1 MNDRFDAV
9 IVAAMFTS
17 RGVLKP
23 KPTLRVYRSARPVLL
38 ALAAPC
44 FLFKKIVGCFWKER
58 S

>member
-1 MNDRFDAV
+1 M
-9 IVAAMFTS
+9 IVKIFFTS

-38 ALAAPC
+38 ALAAAC

>member
-1 MNDRFDAV
+1 MIIRLG
-9 IVAAMFTS
+9 ITS

-58 S
+58 SYDRKNKN

>member
-1 MNDRFDAV
+1 MGV
-9 IVAAMFTS
+9 SFTS

-23 KPTLRVYRSARPVLL
+23 KPTLRVYRTARPVLL
-38 ALAAPC
+38 ALAEPC

>member
-1 MNDRFDAV
+1 MNQK
-9 IVAAMFTS
+9 ITS

-23 KPTLRVYRSARPVLL
+23 KPTLRVYRTARPDLL
-38 ALAAPC
+38 AFAAPC

>member
-1 MNDRFDAV
+1 MR
-9 IVAAMFTS
+9 ISFTS

-23 KPTLRVYRSARPVLL
+23 KPTLRVYRTARPVLL
-38 ALAAPC
+38 ALAEPC

>member
-1 MNDRFDAV
+1 LS
-9 IVAAMFTS
+9 FTS

-38 ALAAPC
+38 ALAEVC